1 MNSKHLDRPIA
12 FQRSFV
18 TVTGSITSALFLSQ
32 AVYWSLRCKDHQ
44 DGDKWFYKTQ
54 AEWEDET
61 GMSRYEQEGARKV
74 LRNLGILKEKRVGI
88 PAKLYFSID
97 IDALEEKLE
106 SATKDAENQ
115 QSGMRET
122 SNQACGKPAI
132 RPAEN
137 QQSITEI
144 TTETTA
150 DIQDPP
156 LVPQGD
162 KRPDSGSPRRGT
174 RLPNDWRL
182 PGEWGRWAI
191 QETGLPRERI
201 LLEAATFA
209 DYWQALP
216 GAKAV
221 KLDWEKT
228 WRNWIR
234 RAASSF
240 RTAAQRKPLA
250 NIQAAQQA
258 AQALRESGRG
268 VYDDSTPL

>member
-1 MNSKHLDRPIA
+1 MNINFLDRPIA
-12 FQRSFV
+12 FHRPFV
-18 TVTGSITSALFLSQ
+18 TITGSVTAALFLSQ
-32 AVYWSLRCKDHQ
+32 AIYWAKRCKAHE
-44 DGDKWFYKTQ
+44 DGCFWFYKTQ
-54 AEWEDET
+54 ADWEEET
-61 GMSRYEQEGARKV
+61 GLTRYEQEGARKA
-74 LRNLGILKEKRVGI
+74 LRNLGVLKEKRIGL
-88 PAKLYFSID
+88 PAKLYFCID
-97 IDALEEKLE
+97 LAALEAALNTTDFLQP
-106 SATKDAENQ
+106 S
-115 QSGMRET
+115 MRKT
-122 SNQACGKPAI
+122 SKQASGKPADT
-132 RPAEN
+132 AAGN

-144 TTETTA
+144 TTETTTE
-150 DIQDPP
+150 IQDPP
-156 LVPQGD
+156 SVPQED
-162 KRPDSGSPRRGT
+162 KRPDSGTPRRGT
-174 RLPNDWRL
+174 RLPNDWVL

-268 VYDDSTPL
+268 EYDDSTPL